1 MSIQRWKMSSPQ
13 SPRETFDRQLNH
25 MLHEVLA
32 LGSMVEEAVRRSV
45 ESLKQRDMDTSRQV
59 YKDDQHINI
68 KRYEIE
74 QNCLTLIATQQ
85 PMARDLRLLAAIL
98 EIITELERIG
108 DYAKGIARINIL
120 LGDEPPV
127 KPLIDIPKMAD
138 QGLDMLR
145 RSLDAFIRRDAEAA
159 RKISDEDDIVDDL
172 YNDVYRELI
181 DIMIAN
187 PESLDRATYLIWVAH
202 NLERL
207 ADRVTNICE
216 RIVFVVTGE
225 IMELDRTDDEMASI
239 E

>member
-1 MSIQRWKMSSPQ
+1 MTTIS
-13 SPRETFDRQLNH
+13 SPRETFDRQLH
-25 MLHEVLA
+25 KMLDEVLT
-32 LGSMVEEAVRRSV
+32 LGSMVEEAVQKSV
-45 ESLKQRDMDTSRQV
+45 ESLKQRDMDASRQV
-59 YKDDQHINI
+59 YRDDQLSNI
-68 KRYEIE
+68 KRYAIE
-74 QNCLTLIATQQ
+74 QSCLTLIATQQ

-120 LGDEPPV
+120 LGEEDLV
-127 KPLIDIPKMAD
+127 KPLIDIPKMSEI
-138 QGLDMLR
+138 GLDMLR
-145 RSLDAFIRRDAEAA
+145 RSLDAFVRRDAQTA
-159 RKISDEDDIVDDL
+159 REISDEDDKIDKL

-187 PESLDRATYLIWVAH
+187 PQTIDRATYLIWVAH

-225 IMELDRTDDEMASI
+225 IMELDKTDDELGTM